1 MKVTKIFTF
10 DAAHYLKFYD
20 GPCHNLH
27 GHTYRLEVTCKSNT
41 LTNGMLM
48 DFAVLKQLVSE
59 KILSKV
65 DHKFLN
71 DVFPFEPTAEKMADW
86 ILKELQPVMPVYSVR
101 LYETPTSFAEVS
113 LDDS

>member
-10 DAAHYLKFYD
+10 DAAHKLQFYD

-27 GHTYRLEVTCKSNT
+27 GHTYHLEVTCKSNI
-41 LTNGMLM
+41 LTNGMLI
-48 DFAVLKQLVSE
+48 DFAVLKQIVTE
-59 KILSKV
+59 KIISKV
-65 DHKFLN
+65 DHAYLN

-86 ILKELQPVMPVYSVR
+86 ILKELQPVIPVYSIR

-113 LDDS
+113 LDE